1 MLKHFGGFVV
11 GVFVGVLVLAVALVG
26 GGYLF
31 LTKDGSM
38 KTVEETVGSSVGMD
52 LSEEQE
58 ALSILDYGKGVLSIF
73 GNLTTTPI
81 KDIEATVGINK
92 ITTTISDAIGVAPEV
107 IGESSI
113 SNLGATLTDNLTMDL
128 MSEKF
133 EVELPDLPL
142 FQDEEFL
149 SKPVSEAFGDLDQNT
164 LDCFIEV
171 VYDEDATE
179 ENPASSALMQ
189 KLGKKTIKEV
199 SEDMDAVIQDTKIG
213 EVIEI
218 GVDAAEVLIYLKDT
232 KIGELDAK
240 IKEMKIG
247 DAITVDGDSSEVLK
261 YLQYKKLD
269 EIDGAIK
276 DMKIG
281 DAITIHEEDDPENGI
296 TKSEPV
302 LIYLK
307 DKKLNDLS
315 SAIKNMPLEN
325 ALNITEDSHQVLQ
338 YFKAQ
343 GTTLNGE
350 GNSIND
356 ALNNMCIKDAVKIT
370 GDSHA
375 IMKSI
380 ANLKLTELGDKG
392 KLQGAI
398 NGLYLKDVIVL
409 GEDPHPIM
417 LSIQDLT
424 IEELGGQKFK
434 DTINGLTLGDVV
446 EINDGSAKILKSLKG
461 TTIGGLD
468 EAMKGLTITQVLDDA
483 NVGVLALL
491 PSDTKV
497 QDIGT
502 KLSDAVTST
511 SLFALRQAGLFNYTL
526 PTGTTFADIVSRI
539 HKNNSTPHEII
550 GDFTNE
556 AGEKKSITHSIY
568 LSDSA
573 LVKNDAFLATISILP
588 GYEGEMDLSTVA
600 TKDAD
605 GDYVLTPELINN
617 ICTAKGIGDVH
628 NVIFYA
634 NDELNFKVSSNDNYT
649 KVFSIL
655 FADGAT
661 DGSIKFDQN
670 LKMENQVGGCAVYVA
685 PTIQVYDSASSAYVP
700 YVAGTKLF
708 SVLKIT
714 KTKGASPD
722 VNTWISAYLGY

>member
-38 KTVEETVGSSVGMD
+38 KTIEQTVGSSVGMD

-58 ALSILDYGKGVLSIF
+58 ALSILDYGRSVLSIF
-73 GNLTTTPI
+73 GNLTTTPL

-92 ITTTISDAIGVAPEV
+92 ITTTISDAIGIDAAV
-107 IGESSI
+107 IGESSV
-113 SNLGATLTDNLTMDL
+113 SNLGATITDNLTMDL
-128 MSEKF
+128 MSTKF

-149 SKPVSEAFGDLDQNT
+149 STPVSEAFGDLDQNT

-171 VYDEDATE
+171 VYDEEATP
-179 ENPASSALMQ
+179 ENPASSALIQ

-199 SEDMDAVIQDTKIG
+199 SEDMDAVIQDTTIG

-218 GVDAAEVLIYLKDT
+218 GEDAAEVLVYLKDT
-232 KIGELDAK
+232 KIGDLDAK
-240 IKEMKIG
+240 IKE
-247 DAITVDGDSSEVLK
+247 
-261 YLQYKKLD
+261 
-269 EIDGAIK
+269 
-276 DMKIG
+276 MKIG

-307 DKKLNDLS
+307 DKKLNELS
-315 SAIKNMPLEN
+315 SAIKNMPLEK

-356 ALNNMCIKDAVKIT
+356 ALNNMRIKDAVKIT

-375 IMKSI
+375 VMQAI
-380 ANLKLTELGDKG
+380 ADLTLQELGQKD
-392 KLQGAI
+392 KLQNAI
-398 NGLYLKDVIVL
+398 NGV
-409 GEDPHPIM
+409 
-417 LSIQDLT
+417 
-424 IEELGGQKFK
+424 
-434 DTINGLTLGDVV
+434 TLGDVV
-446 EINDGSAKILKSLKG
+446 AIDSSSAMILQSLKG
-461 TTIGGLD
+461 STIGGLD

-483 NVGVLALL
+483 DVGVLALL

-511 SLFALRQAGLFNYTL
+511 SLFALRQAGLFNYSL

-550 GDFTNE
+550 GDFTDE

-568 LSDSA
+568 LTDSD
-573 LVKNDAFLATISILP
+573 LTQNVAFVGAVSVLP
-588 GYEGEMDLSTVA
+588 GYEEMVDLKAIA
-600 TKDAD
+600 TKDSD

-634 NDELNFKVSSNDNYT
+634 NDGLSFKVASSENYS

-661 DGSIKFDQN
+661 TGSIKFASN

-700 YVAGTKLF
+700 YVAGTELF
-708 SVLKIT
+708 SVLKIKKNT
-714 KTKGASPD
+714 TTEPD
-722 VNTWISAYLGY
+722 VNTWITAYTAYQA

>member
-38 KTVEETVGSSVGMD
+38 KTIEQTVGSSVGMD

-81 KDIEATVGINK
+81 KDIEATVGIKK
-92 ITTTISDAIGVAPEV
+92 ITTTISDAIGIAPEV

-113 SNLGATLTDNLTMDL
+113 SNLGATLTDNLTMDI

-179 ENPASSALMQ
+179 EKPASSALMQ

-199 SEDMDAVIQDTKIG
+199 SEDMDAVIQDTTIG
-213 EVIEI
+213 EVMEI
-218 GVDAAEVLIYLKDT
+218 GEDAAEVLIYLKDT

-247 DAITVDGDSSEVLK
+247 DAIEVGEDSSEVLK
-261 YLQYKKLD
+261 YLKDKKLD
-269 EIDGAIK
+269 EIDGAVK
-276 DMKIG
+276 EMTIG
-281 DAITIHEEDDPENGI
+281 DAITIHEADDPENGI
-296 TKSEPV
+296 TKSQPV

-307 DKKLNDLS
+307 NYKLDELD
-315 SAIKNMPLEN
+315 SAIKTMTIGDAIE
-325 ALNITEDSHQVLQ
+325 ITESSNKVLKYLQNTPLDGLNAKINAMTIGDAVEITPDSSKVLQ
-338 YFKAQ
+338 FLA
-343 GTTLNGE
+343 GTTLDGL
-350 GNSIND
+350 D
-356 ALNNMCIKDAVKIT
+356 AKIKEMKIGDAVDIT
-370 GDSHA
+370 ADSHA
-375 IMKSI
+375 VMQAI
-380 ANLKLTELGDKG
+380 ADLTLQELGQKD
-392 KLQGAI
+392 KLQNAI
-398 NGLYLKDVIVL
+398 NGV
-409 GEDPHPIM
+409 
-417 LSIQDLT
+417 
-424 IEELGGQKFK
+424 
-434 DTINGLTLGDVV
+434 TLGDVV
-446 EINDGSAKILKSLKG
+446 EIGDDSANILKSLKD
-461 TTIGGLD
+461 TQIQNLSN
-468 EAMKGLTITQVLDDA
+468 AMDNLTLPQVLDDA
-483 NVGVLALL
+483 DVGVLALL

-502 KLSDAVTST
+502 KLSDAVTAT
-511 SLFALRQAGLFNYTL
+511 SLFALRQAGLFNYEL

-556 AGEKKSITHSIY
+556 GGEKKSITHSIY

-600 TKDAD
+600 SKDAD

-634 NDELNFKVSSNDNYT
+634 NDGLNFKVSSSDNYT

-661 DGSIKFDQN
+661 AGSIKFDDN

-700 YVAGTKLF
+700 YVAGTELF